1 MLTLED
7 CIAFSELTEEEILAI
22 ADHEHIPEM
31 VAAEMGNYL
40 VHSPSGEIRVRAII
54 VDEIKDA
61 ARSGNRTRAIV
72 LKLVLKHYLGEHP
85 VAERR
90 QQSRPGS

>member
-31 VAAEMGNYL
+31 AAAEMGNYL
-40 VHSPSGEIRVRAII
+40 MHSPSGEIRVRAII
-54 VDEIKDA
+54 VDDIKEA
-61 ARSGNRTRAIV
+61 ERSGDRTRAIV
-72 LKLVLKHYLGEHP
+72 LKLILKRYLGEHS

-90 QQSRPGS
+90 QQTRPGF

>member
-54 VDEIKDA
+54 VDDIKEA
-61 ARSGNRTRAIV
+61 ESSGDRTRVIV
-72 LKLVLKHYLGEHP
+72 LKLILKRYLGEHP

-90 QQSRPGS
+90 QQTRPGF

>member
-40 VHSPSGEIRVRAII
+40 VQSPSGEIRVRAII
-54 VDEIKDA
+54 VDDIKEA
-61 ARSGNRTRAIV
+61 ADSGDRTRVIV
-72 LKLVLKHYLGEHP
+72 LKLILKRYLGEHP

-90 QQSRPGS
+90 QQTRPSS

>member
-22 ADHEHIPEM
+22 ADHEHIPKI
-31 VAAEMGNYL
+31 VAAEMGHYL
-40 VHSPSGEIRVRAII
+40 VHSPSGEVRVRAII
-54 VDEIKDA
+54 VDDIEEAD
-61 ARSGNRTRAIV
+61 RRGDGMRVIV
-72 LKLVLKHYLGEHP
+72 LKLILKRYLEEHP

-90 QQSRPGS
+90 QQTRPAS

>member
-54 VDEIKDA
+54 VDDIKESE
-61 ARSGNRTRAIV
+61 RSGDRTRVIV
-72 LKLVLKHYLGEHP
+72 LKLILKRYLGEHP

-90 QQSRPGS
+90 QQKRPGF

>member
-54 VDEIKDA
+54 VDDIKESECSGDR
-61 ARSGNRTRAIV
+61 ARVIV
-72 LKLVLKHYLGEHP
+72 LKLILKRYLGEHP
-85 VAERR
+85 LAERR
-90 QQSRPGS
+90 QQKRPGF

>member
-40 VHSPSGEIRVRAII
+40 VHSASGEIRVRAII
-54 VDEIKDA
+54 VDDIKEA
-61 ARSGNRTRAIV
+61 ERSGGRTRVIV
-72 LKLVLKHYLGEHP
+72 LKLILKRYLGEHP

-90 QQSRPGS
+90 QQKRPGF

>member
-22 ADHEHIPEM
+22 ADHEHTPEI

-40 VHSPSGEIRVRAII
+40 VHSPSGEMRVRAII
-54 VDEIKDA
+54 ADDIEEAD
-61 ARSGNRTRAIV
+61 RCGNRMRVIV
-72 LKLVLKHYLGEHP
+72 LKLILKRYLGEHP

-90 QQSRPGS
+90 QQTRPGS

>member
-22 ADHEHIPEM
+22 ADHEHIPEI

-54 VDEIKDA
+54 VDDIEEA
-61 ARSGNRTRAIV
+61 GRCGNRMRVIV
-72 LKLVLKHYLGEHP
+72 LKLILKRYLGEHP

-90 QQSRPGS
+90 QQTRPGS

>member
-7 CIAFSELTEEEILAI
+7 CIALSELTEEEILAI

-54 VDEIKDA
+54 VDDIKEAERGGD
-61 ARSGNRTRAIV
+61 RTRVIV
-72 LKLVLKHYLGEHP
+72 LKLILKRYLEEHP

-90 QQSRPGS
+90 QQTRRGF